1 MKYTPEQQKAIETV
15 DKNLVVTAGA
25 GAGKTRVL
33 VARILYIIKQGM
45 ADIDEIVAITYTN
58 KAALEIRDR
67 LRKEMM
73 KEKNDRVFLKNLRK
87 LGIAYIGTIHS
98 FCLRLLKENPVEAG
112 IDPDVKILE
121 EYRANAWL
129 KDSIEETVLDNLE
142 NKFVF
147 QLTFELGFSKL
158 VRELYNTM
166 LKMQNQGNKPSV
178 IDKMAAPYRGQNI
191 DLVVGPEARGFVI
204 GAPLAYALNAGFVP
218 IRKPGKLPADT
229 LRYEYS
235 LEYGKGILEI
245 HRDAIVPGQRVLI
258 VDDLLATG
266 GTVEA
271 AINMVKQLGG
281 EIAGLAFLIE
291 LTDLGGRTRLADYN
305 ITSVVQY

>member
-1 MKYTPEQQKAIETV
+1 MDLKERIRVIEGFPV
-15 DKNLVVTAGA
+15 EGISFK
-25 GAGKTRVL
+25 
-33 VARILYIIKQGM
+33 
-45 ADIDEIVAITYTN
+45 DITT
-58 KAALEIRDR
+58 
-67 LRKEMM
+67 
-73 KEKNDRVFLKNLRK
+73 
-87 LGIAYIGTIHS
+87 
-98 FCLRLLKENPVEAG
+98 LLK
-112 IDPDVKILE
+112 D
-121 EYRANAWL
+121 
-129 KDSIEETVLDNLE
+129 KDYFKE
-142 NKFVF
+142 
-147 QLTFELGFSKL
+147 
-158 VRELYNTM
+158 
-166 LKMQNQGNKPSV
+166 V